1 MEFSQVK
8 KWIHK
13 MNQIMDLYE
22 DEQGFTLKEKELLLD
37 YSKRINDSVQALL
50 TVDEQNPPIKA
61 KEVATII
68 PEVKPEIQF
77 IEPIEVPKKIEVVI
91 PVAQTIEP
99 IAEKIITP
107 VYETTPVPVDNTK
120 FKSLFDHLNV
130 NDLAEKLTITPIK
143 DLTSALGLN
152 ERVLAQNELFDG
164 NKLHLEEFLRSTNS
178 LNSFEEAKSILVND
192 LIPKYKWNEDTKSE
206 IAKKLIKIVYR
217 RFL

>member
-61 KEVATII
+61 KEVAPII

-91 PVAQTIEP
+91 PVAQTFEP

-107 VYETTPVPVDNTK
+107 VYETTQVPVDNTK

>member
-1 MEFSQVK
+1 
-8 KWIHK
+8 

-61 KEVATII
+61 KEVAPII

-91 PVAQTIEP
+91 HVAQTIEP

-107 VYETTPVPVDNTK
+107 VYETTPVHVDNTK

-152 ERVLAQNELFDG
+152 ERVLAQNEFFDG

-192 LIPKYKWNEDTKSE
+192 LIPKYKWNEDAKSE

>member
-1 MEFSQVK
+1 
-8 KWIHK
+8 

-61 KEVATII
+61 KEVAPII

-107 VYETTPVPVDNTK
+107 VYETTQVPVDNTK

>member
-61 KEVATII
+61 KEVAPII

-77 IEPIEVPKKIEVVI
+77 IEPIEVPKK
-91 PVAQTIEP
+91 
-99 IAEKIITP
+99 
-107 VYETTPVPVDNTK
+107 
-120 FKSLFDHLNV
+120 
-130 NDLAEKLTITPIK
+130 
-143 DLTSALGLN
+143 
-152 ERVLAQNELFDG
+152 
-164 NKLHLEEFLRSTNS
+164 
-178 LNSFEEAKSILVND
+178 
-192 LIPKYKWNEDTKSE
+192 
-206 IAKKLIKIVYR
+206 
-217 RFL
+217 